1 MMDFFNY
8 LYSIKGQVLS
18 LFWEHIELTL
28 FSVIL
33 AIVIAVPLGIL
44 ISYLKKLTKPV
55 LGVANIVQAI
65 PSLALLGFAIPF
77 LGIGSKPAIFMV
89 ILYSLLPIIKN
100 TYAGI
105 QSIPSQTIEA
115 ATGIGMTKAQILL
128 KIQIPMA
135 LPIIMA
141 GVRISAVTAVGLM
154 TIAAFIGAGGLGY
167 LVYSG
172 IRTSNNMQI
181 LAGAIPACILALLID
196 TCMGILERIVV
207 PEGLAVGSGNKQKPV
222 RKTTKIIVLFLM
234 ICLLFASVG
243 SKALNAFHKT
253 DAMHIGSS
261 DMTEQLIVANMYAD
275 VIEAKTKY
283 KVERDLSLGGVQ
295 ICLSALQNNEINM
308 YVDYTGTLYGDVLKQ
323 PSNNDPKQV
332 YDISKDMMKQRY
344 QLTLLDQTDFNDTY
358 TFTVRKDTAKKYN
371 LKTISDLEN
380 VSSKLTITPTLAF
393 NNRKE
398 ALPGIKS
405 KYPNMNFKKNIAM
418 DGATR
423 YIALAN
429 KESDVIDAYSTD
441 GMISYYDLVVLQDDK
456 HYFLPYY
463 GVPVVNEH
471 FMKEYLDAI
480 PVINELSKHLTSDI
494 MRKLNYE
501 VDVNKKEPAAVAHS
515 FLVEKGLLD
524 K

>member
-1 MMDFFNY
+1 MMEFMNY
-8 LYSIKGQVLS
+8 INSIKQQILS
-18 LFWEHIELTL
+18 LSWEHIELTL
-28 FSVIL
+28 FSVVL

-100 TYAGI
+100 TYTGI

-115 ATGIGMTKAQILL
+115 ATGIGMSKAQILL
-128 KIQIPMA
+128 KVQIPMA

-181 LAGAIPACILALLID
+181 LAGAIPACMLALIID
-196 TCMGILERIVV
+196 SFMGILERVVV
-207 PEGLAVGSGNKQKPV
+207 PRGLAVGNGNAHKPV
-222 RKTTKIIVLFLM
+222 RKTTKVIIGLMAFFL
-234 ICLLFASVG
+234 LSASLG
-243 SKALNAFHKT
+243 SKVYSAFQKT
-253 DAMHIGSS
+253 DALKIGSS

-275 VIEAKTKY
+275 MIEAKTDY
-283 KVERDLSLGGVQ
+283 KVERHLSLGGVQ
-295 ICLSALQNNEINM
+295 ICFSALQNDEIGM
-308 YVDYTGTLYGDVLKQ
+308 YIDYTGTLYGDVLKQ
-323 PSNNDPKQV
+323 PSNNNPEEV
-332 YDISKDMMKQRY
+332 YQKAKTMLKEQYNFD
-344 QLTLLDQTDFNDTY
+344 LLEQTNFNDTY
-358 TFTVRKDTAKKYN
+358 TFTVRKDTAEKYH
-371 LKTISDLEN
+371 LKTVSDLEK
-380 VSSKLTITPTLAF
+380 VSDQLTITPTLAF

-398 ALPGIKS
+398 ALPGVKS
-405 KYPNMNFKKNIAM
+405 KYPNMEFKKNIAM

-423 YIALAN
+423 YVALAN
-429 KESDVIDAYSTD
+429 KESEVIDAYSTD
-441 GMISYYDLVVLQDDK
+441 GMISYYDLIVLDDDK

-471 FMKEYLDAI
+471 FMKTYPDAI
-480 PVINELSKHLTSDI
+480 PVINELSKHLTSDK
-494 MRKLNYE
+494 MRELNYE
-501 VDVNKKEPAAVAHS
+501 VDVNKKEPAEVAHA
-515 FLVEKGLLD
+515 FLLKEGLLD